1 MKYKVGDV
9 VKLKSKEELCGIN
22 WSKSFA
28 EKYENIEVEI
38 LAIDCGDYV
47 INTEGVNIHI
57 GEDAIEK
64 IVIENSEDCIYT
76 LDELKKRVDE
86 LKEYAKS
93 LSKELNVEFC
103 IEVDTEVKDFGYG
116 KEYKGSSR
124 INIGY

>member
-9 VKLKSKEELCGIN
+9 VKLKSKEELCEIN

-28 EKYENIEVEI
+28 EKYENTEEEI

-86 LKEYAKS
+86 LKEYATR
-93 LSKELNVEFC
+93 LSSELNVELS
-103 IEVDTEVKDFGYG
+103 IEVETEIRNEMY
-116 KEYKGSSR
+116 KEIKGSSK
-124 INIGY
+124 INIID